1 MIAATT
7 IGCDFISC
15 RALDGRHR
23 NLLHFP
29 LKTENSFGWRPLKKE
44 SDMSK
49 KDIFKTLIAQKQSE
63 MPFAVI
69 DRDVV
74 LPIDADEIIT
84 VPGVRRCGKST
95 LMEIAI
101 NRLLAKGVRKEN
113 ILWIGF
119 DDERIKYMAV
129 EDLDII
135 LQAYREMYPDTEL
148 KDVWMFFDEL
158 PLVDGWEYFVL
169 RLFKGSCRHIYVCGS
184 NASTLSVEMKSALRG
199 WPREIEV
206 WPLSFREY
214 LRFRGVDADSH
225 LEQDKA
231 RVQVSFDEYNRLG
244 GMPEPALLPVVSEKY
259 RKLQDY
265 FDVMILRDLVEH
277 WQISKPQMVR
287 YFLKR
292 VMTTIGSR
300 LSVNAIYREI
310 RSLGRKVTK
319 DDLYDW
325 LAWAQSIYLVRKLD
339 AYSRSVKSE
348 VSLPGKY
355 YVTDVGLRSAVIPLQ
370 SDDDGKRLENTVY
383 LELIRRKS
391 HNEELSYFN
400 GDGECDFVVSEGEVA
415 KQLVQVTW
423 DMSDVETR
431 GREFSGILEAS
442 HATGCR
448 DLVIVT
454 RDEEGE
460 EIHGDLTVRIVPV
473 CKFLL
478 SKPTSFTFG

>member
-1 MIAATT
+1 
-7 IGCDFISC
+7 
-15 RALDGRHR
+15 
-23 NLLHFP
+23 
-29 LKTENSFGWRPLKKE
+29 
-44 SDMSK
+44 MSK

-63 MPFAVI
+63 MPFVVI

-84 VPGVRRCGKST
+84 IPGVRRCGKST

-101 NRLLAKGVRKEN
+101 NRLLSKGVRKEN

-119 DDERIKYMAV
+119 DDERIKYMTV
-129 EDLDII
+129 EELDII
-135 LQAYREMYPDTEL
+135 IQAYREMYPDTEL

-158 PLVDGWEYFVL
+158 PLVEGWEYFVL
-169 RLFKGSCRHIYVCGS
+169 RLFKGSCKHIYVCGS
-184 NASTLSVEMKSALRG
+184 NASTLSAEMKSALRG

-244 GMPEPALLPVVSEKY
+244 GMPEPALLSVVSEKY

-310 RSLGRKVTK
+310 KASGRKVTK

-339 AYSRSVKSE
+339 VYSRSVKSE

-400 GDGECDFVVSEGEVA
+400 GDGECDFVVSEGEVV
-415 KQLVQVTW
+415 KRLVQVTW
-423 DMSDVETR
+423 DMADVETR
-431 GREFSGILEAS
+431 TREFSGILEAAR
-442 HATGCR
+442 ATGCR
-448 DLVIVT
+448 DLSIIT

-478 SKPTSFTFG
+478 SKKPPSRTL